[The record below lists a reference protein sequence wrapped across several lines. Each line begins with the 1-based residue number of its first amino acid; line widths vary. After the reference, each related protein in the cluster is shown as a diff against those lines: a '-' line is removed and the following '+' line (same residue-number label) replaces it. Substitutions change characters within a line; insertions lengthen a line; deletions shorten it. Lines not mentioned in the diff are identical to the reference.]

1 MALLAGGASAQLV
14 RDTGSPNAVQGF
26 NAAGSLGNANLSTA
40 LPFNAL
46 FQAGDGFA
54 SLTPQA
60 LVNALRYGT
69 FTPSKYYLGSN
80 QVDKLYLGSNLV
92 YSS

>member
-46 FQAGDGFA
+46 FQAGDGSA
-54 SLTPQA
+54 ILNLQS

-69 FTPSKYYLGSN
+69 FTPANLYY
-80 QVDKLYLGSNLV
+80 GSNLV
-92 YSS
+92 TKVYLGNTLVYG